1 MATAAKKGYTVLTT
15 HELNEM
21 RARANL
27 IETCNSFIDP
37 ANPNESKEAE
47 LYKMSQERTSNWNDN
62 YKDLKKR
69 KEEERFKKFEKEE
82 LERRRID
89 EEERAFQQVVKEN
102 ELKKANAK
110 LFQENERVRALN
122 SKLLM
127 SDTLQGREQQ
137 I

>member
-1 MATAAKKGYTVLTT
+1 MNSMKCEPEPTSSRNVRSL
-15 HELNEM
+15 
-21 RARANL
+21 AN
-27 IETCNSFIDP
+27 T
-37 ANPNESKEAE
+37 ANPHESRDAE
-47 LYKMSQERTSNWNDN
+47 LYQMSQQRTANWADN

-89 EEERAFQQVVKEN
+89 EEEKAFQQVLREN

-110 LFQENERVRALN
+110 IFQDDERVRALN
-122 SKLLM
+122 SQLLL

-137 I
+137 L